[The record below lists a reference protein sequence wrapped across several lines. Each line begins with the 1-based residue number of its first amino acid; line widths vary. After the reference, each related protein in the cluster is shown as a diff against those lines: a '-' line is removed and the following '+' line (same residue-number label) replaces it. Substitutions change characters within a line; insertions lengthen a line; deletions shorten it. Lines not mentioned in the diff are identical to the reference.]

1 MIGLEMRPHKDL
13 NSNDLSEMEDSVP
26 LFLDFWREYSI
37 QKNPIGLSSPTCIGA
52 MR

>member
-1 MIGLEMRPHKDL
+1 MIGLEIRPQKVL
-13 NSNDLSEMEDSVP
+13 KSSDLSEMDEFFP

-52 MR
+52 IR